1 MIAAAAAAAVG
12 VQVVV
17 VAMVWRSCMVSDAAH
32 VSRRWTLSS
41 GSFVFVQ
48 LA

>member
-1 MIAAAAAAAVG
+1 LLLLLLQVL
-12 VQVVV
+12 VVVVV

-32 VSRRWTLSS
+32 ASRRWTLSS